1 MWQLN
6 LNVTCQHFVLFSF
19 CTSYIKYFSQNC
31 IKQIIFF
38 NLGYIYYC
46 YLMHTRENREN
57 NGKIVWTKMM
67 LEKNVCRDVY
77 VYYID
82 VYFWTTTFVWIRIPE
97 LFGFELLWW
106 VSKLWQPTGG
116 PGSSCEIIILRN
128 NSHGEIIR
136 VSVGIFTTAV
146 RNKNMRRILN
156 RNTSP
161 YFHSAFLVILPL
173 TMLKGTHFSELSIS
187 RFSTYIRAL
196 LMCVE
201 RCILFFYSLEWSY
214 IYPYK
219 L

>member
-1 MWQLN
+1 MFVKKCLQKKISHTPLQKYN
-6 LNVTCQHFVLFSF
+6 GPSLKAHFQPWCNAAVW
-19 CTSYIKYFSQNC
+19 
-31 IKQIIFF
+31 FF
-38 NLGYIYYC
+38 
-46 YLMHTRENREN
+46 
-57 NGKIVWTKMM
+57 
-67 LEKNVCRDVY
+67 
-77 VYYID
+77 
-82 VYFWTTTFVWIRIPE
+82 FWTTTFVWIRIPE

-187 RFSTYIRAL
+187 RFSTYIYKGSSYVRRKMYFIFLFLRVVVNIPIQTLIISPRL
-196 LMCVE
+196 LF
-201 RCILFFYSLEWSY
+201 RKI
-214 IYPYK
+214 II
-219 L
+219 